1 MGLFDAGRG
10 DDHLSRDARAAG
22 EGALAD
28 ASRDERAEREDEP
41 RRNQLGPE
49 ANYRTPPG
57 GSV

>member
-1 MGLFDAGRG
+1 MRLLDAGGG
-10 DDHLSRDARAAG
+10 DDHLSWDACAAG